1 MEHIRIITDSAADL
15 ARDFHEKVTVLP
27 ISIRFG
33 EEEYMDGVTINNTQF
48 FEKLI
53 ESDTLP
59 QTSLIS
65 PDRFEAEYKKAK
77 ENNEKVIVITLSST
91 LSGTYQS
98 AVIAS
103 EEYKDFVT
111 VIDSVAATT
120 SENILIKYA
129 ISLIEKGLSYEE
141 VVRTLE
147 DEKNDIRLL
156 AVLDT
161 LEYLK
166 KGGRIS
172 KTAAFLGEVLSIKPV
187 VTLKDGIVSVLGKA
201 RGSKNGNNFLINE
214 IKNSNGIDFSK
225 PFCLGYTGL
234 NDNMLQ
240 KYIKDSEAL
249 YKGMDV
255 SQLPVC
261 SVGATIGTHVGP
273 DCIVIS
279 YFAKRA

>member
-1 MEHIRIITDSAADL
+1 MENIRIITDSASDL
-15 ARDFHEKVTVLP
+15 EPGFHEKVTILP

-33 EEEYMDGVTINNTQF
+33 DEEYMDGITINNVQF

-65 PDRFEAEYKKAK
+65 PDRFEKEFQKAK
-77 ENNEKVIVITLSST
+77 ENNEKVLVITLAST

-98 AVIAS
+98 AMIAAS
-103 EEYKDFVT
+103 EYKEFVT
-111 VIDSVAATT
+111 VIDSIGATT

-129 ISLIEKGLSYEE
+129 LELIEKGLSYEE
-141 VVRTLE
+141 IIRILE
-147 DEKNDIRLL
+147 EEKNDIRLL

-187 VTLKDGIVSVLGKA
+187 VTLRDGVVSVLGKA

-214 IKNSNGIDFSK
+214 IKNSNGIDFTR
-225 PFCLGYTGL
+225 PLCLGYTGL
-234 NDNMLQ
+234 NDHMLQ
-240 KYIKDSEAL
+240 KYIKDSADL
-249 YKGMDV
+249 YQGMSADE
-255 SQLPVC
+255 LPIC

-273 DCIVIS
+273 NCIVIS
-279 YFAKRA
+279 YFAKRN